1 MTILFFYRPAERELY
16 LLSPLSFLCALTDFL
31 NYDSFKYSFWKYST
45 LLLLSMDGFF

>member
-31 NYDSFKYSFWKYST
+31 NYESLESAFWKYST
-45 LLLLSMDGFF
+45 LLLLSIDGFF